1 MLYMVWLLSA
11 MLVHLP
17 NLLGGDFN
25 FLLIFNSHIQVYV
38 GLVGGGRHNKSS
50 FLGEVKVS
58 HNRKV
63 LRNNLKLG

>member
-17 NLLGGDFN
+17 HLLGGDFD
-25 FLLIFNSHIQVYV
+25 FLLIFYSHIQVYV
-38 GLVGGGRHNKSS
+38 GLVGGGHNKSS